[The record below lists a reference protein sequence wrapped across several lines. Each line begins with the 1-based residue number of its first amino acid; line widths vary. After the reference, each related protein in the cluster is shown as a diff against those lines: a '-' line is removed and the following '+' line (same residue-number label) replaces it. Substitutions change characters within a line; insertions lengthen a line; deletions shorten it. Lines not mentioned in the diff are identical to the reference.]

1 MTDFHQFHLNLLK
14 LGYNN
19 IIKQPPFNDEELYS
33 AEAEELLDLYKDVI
47 VAYEQHAFEA
57 FELGQTLMTRVI
69 GAFPQ
74 LLPLLSRDLLWL
86 FGGDCIH
93 FLGDEEI
100 TQYQALDEARYE
112 QEAQDA
118 SIDYLQLRNM
128 MITGL
133 DDKKH

>member
-1 MTDFHQFHLNLLK
+1 LTDFHQFHLNLLK

-19 IIKQPPFNDEELYS
+19 LIKQPPFNDTEHYS
-33 AEAEELLDLYKDVI
+33 AEAEELLDLFNEV
-47 VAYEQHAFEA
+47 VNAYEQHAFEA

-69 GAFPQ
+69 AAFPQ
-74 LLPLLSRDLLWL
+74 ALPLLSRDLLWL

-93 FLGDEEI
+93 FLGDDEI
-100 TQYQALDEARYE
+100 AQYQTLDEARHQ

-128 MITGL
+128 MITPL
-133 DDKKH
+133 DGKQH